1 MGDKIKIGLDAM
13 GGDNA
18 PVSIVQ
24 GAILASRDKKADYEV
39 VLVGDKG
46 KIQRELQKLN
56 ITNPPFEIFHA
67 SESIGMEEPA
77 TEGVRKKKDSS
88 LGVGMRMQKEGK
100 IDGFVSAG
108 NTGAVMATALLT
120 LGHLEG
126 VDRPAIAS
134 YFPTEKG
141 AAVVLD
147 VGANANCRARN
158 LYEFGVMGS
167 IYASYILKREAPRV
181 GLLSIGE
188 ESTKG
193 NELTLVSY
201 GLLSESKLNFVGN
214 VEGHDILKGTC
225 DVVVCDGFVG
235 NIMLKFTESIESFLY
250 FLIREELRRSILF
263 RTGAFLLQYPLRSL
277 RKSLDYAE
285 YGGAPLLGVD
295 GVCII
300 CHGKSSPKAIK
311 NAVKLA
317 SRMVKEEINEHIRE
331 ELVNSCQLKE
341 KNDKKIQC

>member
-1 MGDKIKIGLDAM
+1 MKIALDAM

-18 PVSIVQ
+18 PLSVIK
-24 GAILASRDKKADYEV
+24 GAVLASRGRKADYKV
-39 VLVGDKG
+39 TLIGDKG
-46 KIQRELQKLN
+46 KIQRELERLN
-56 ITNPPFEIFHA
+56 ISDPPFEIAHA
-67 SESIGMEEPA
+67 SEVIGMDESVAEA
-77 TEGVRKKKDSS
+77 VRRKRDSS
-88 LGVGMRMQKEGK
+88 LAVGMRMQKEGK
-100 IDGFVSAG
+100 IDGFVSGG
-108 NTGAVMATALLT
+108 NTGVVMATALLT

-134 YFPTEKG
+134 YFPTEG
-141 AAVVLD
+141 GVAVVLD
-147 VGANANCRARN
+147 VGANTDCKAHN

-167 IYASYILKREAPRV
+167 IYTSYILKRENPRL

-201 GLLSESKLNFVGN
+201 RLLSESKLNFIGN
-214 VEGHDILKGTC
+214 VEGHDVLKGTC

-235 NIMLKFTESIESFLY
+235 NIMLKFAESIGSFLY
-250 FLIREELRRSILF
+250 FLIKEELRRSILF
-263 RTGAFLLQYPLRSL
+263 RTGAFLLKYPLRTL
-277 RKSLDYAE
+277 RKSLNYAE

-311 NAVKLA
+311 NAIKLA
-317 SRMVKEEINEHIRE
+317 SKMVGEKVNEHIKE
-331 ELVNSCQLKE
+331 GLSNSYQLKE

>member
-1 MGDKIKIGLDAM
+1 MRIGLDAM
-13 GGDNA
+13 GGDKA
-18 PVSIVQ
+18 PASIVE
-24 GAILASRDKKADYEV
+24 GALLASRDRKADYQV

-46 KIQRELQKLN
+46 KIQRELERLGVSV
-56 ITNPPFEIFHA
+56 PPFEVVHA
-67 SESIGMEEPA
+67 SEVVSMDEPA
-77 TEGVRKKKDSS
+77 AEAARKKKDSS
-88 LGVGMRMQKEGK
+88 LAVGMGMQKEGK
-100 IDGFVSAG
+100 LDGFVSGG
-108 NTGAVMATALLT
+108 NTGAVMATAVLT

-134 YFPTEKG
+134 YFPSEKD
-141 AAVVLD
+141 AVVVLD
-147 VGANANCRARN
+147 VGANADCKARN
-158 LYEFGVMGS
+158 LYEFGVMGT
-167 IYASYILKREAPRV
+167 IYTNYILKRENPRL

-201 GLLSESKLNFVGN
+201 RLLSESKLNFIGN
-214 VEGHDILKGTC
+214 VEGHDVLKGTC

-235 NIMLKFTESIESFLY
+235 NIMLKFAESIESFLY
-250 FLIREELRRSILF
+250 FLIKEELRRSILF
-263 RTGAFLLQYPLRSL
+263 RTGAFLLKYPLRSL
-277 RKSLDYAE
+277 RKSLNYAE

-317 SRMVKEEINEHIRE
+317 SKMVNEKVNEHIKE
-331 ELVNSCQLKE
+331 ELRNSYQLE
-341 KNDKKIQC
+341 GKNGKSL

>member
-1 MGDKIKIGLDAM
+1 MRDKVKICLDAM

-18 PVSIVQ
+18 PASVVE
-24 GAILASRDKKADYEV
+24 GAILASRDRKADYEV

-46 KIQRELQKLN
+46 RIQRELERLN
-56 ITNPPFEIFHA
+56 ISNPPFEVAHA
-67 SESIGMEEPA
+67 PEIVGMDESAAE
-77 TEGVRKKKDSS
+77 TVRKKKDSS
-88 LGVGMRMQKEGK
+88 MAVGMRMQKEGK
-100 IDGFVSAG
+100 VDGFVSGG

-141 AAVVLD
+141 VAVVLD
-147 VGANANCRARN
+147 VGANADCKARN

-167 IYASYILKREAPRV
+167 TYTSYILKRENPRL

-201 GLLSESKLNFVGN
+201 RLLSESKLNFIGN

-235 NIMLKFTESIESFLY
+235 NIMLKFAESIGSYFY
-250 FLIREELRRSILF
+250 FLIKEELRRSILF
-263 RTGAFLLQYPLRSL
+263 RTGAFLLKYPLRSL

-311 NAVKLA
+311 NAIKLA
-317 SRMVKEEINEHIRE
+317 SRMVKEEVNQHIKE
-331 ELVNSCQLKE
+331 GLNNSNQLKE
-341 KNDKKIQC
+341 KDDRQL

>member
-1 MGDKIKIGLDAM
+1 MADKVRIGLDAM
-13 GGDNA
+13 GGDKA
-18 PVSIVQ
+18 PASIVE
-24 GAILASRDKKADYEV
+24 GALLASRDRKADYQV

-46 KIQRELQKLN
+46 KIQRELERLGVSV
-56 ITNPPFEIFHA
+56 PPFEVVHA
-67 SESIGMEEPA
+67 SEVVSMDEPA
-77 TEGVRKKKDSS
+77 AEAARKKKDSS
-88 LGVGMRMQKEGK
+88 LAVGMGMQKEGK
-100 IDGFVSAG
+100 LDGFVSGG
-108 NTGAVMATALLT
+108 NTGAVMATAVLT

-134 YFPTEKG
+134 YFPSEKD
-141 AAVVLD
+141 AVVVLD
-147 VGANANCRARN
+147 VGANADCKARN
-158 LYEFGVMGS
+158 LYEFGVMGT
-167 IYASYILKREAPRV
+167 IYTNYILKRENPRL

-201 GLLSESKLNFVGN
+201 RLLSESKLNFIGN
-214 VEGHDILKGTC
+214 VEGHDVLKGTC

-235 NIMLKFTESIESFLY
+235 NIMLKFAESIESFLY
-250 FLIREELRRSILF
+250 FLIKEELRRSILF
-263 RTGAFLLQYPLRSL
+263 RTGAFLLKYPLRSL
-277 RKSLDYAE
+277 RKSLNYAE

-317 SRMVKEEINEHIRE
+317 SKMVNEKVNEHIKE
-331 ELVNSCQLKE
+331 ELRNSYQLE
-341 KNDKKIQC
+341 GKNGKSL